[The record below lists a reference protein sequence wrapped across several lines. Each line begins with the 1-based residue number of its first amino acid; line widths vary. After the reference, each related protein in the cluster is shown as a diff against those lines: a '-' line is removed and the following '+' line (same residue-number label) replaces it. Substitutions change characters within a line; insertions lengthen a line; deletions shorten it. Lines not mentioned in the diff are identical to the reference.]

1 MKKILLLGGSPQQIP
16 AILKAKEK
24 KYKTILCDYLPNN
37 PGQNFADVFYNIST
51 TDLDKVLQ
59 IAEKE
64 NIDGIVAYA
73 SDPAAPTAA
82 FVAEKLG
89 LTSNSY
95 TSVNTLSFK
104 NNFREFLKSNEFYSP
119 LAMSYEKFSDA
130 FEEIDRFN
138 FPVMIKPIDSSG
150 SKGVRKIDN
159 KSDLEQYFNYA
170 MKFSRNKI
178 IVIEE
183 FFEKDHPYLIGGDCF
198 VINGKVEYWG
208 LLNCHRSNLVN
219 PLVPIGKSYPLQLS
233 KERISKVRQEIQ
245 RVVDTLHINHG
256 AFNIEVMVDK
266 NENVF
271 IVEMGPRNGG
281 NMIPEL
287 LNYIDG
293 VDLVEATIESAMGN
307 SYKFKDI
314 EQNNSNIYA
323 TYNLHTHKTGTFDG
337 IIYKNGVVDNII
349 KKNIYKEKND
359 QVSCFDSADKAIG
372 IIFLKFKNENELLSF
387 YNNPEKWIEVKVR

>member
-1 MKKILLLGGSPQQIP
+1 
-16 AILKAKEK
+16 
-24 KYKTILCDYLPNN
+24 

-104 NNFREFLKSNEFYSP
+104 NNFREFLKSNGFYSTF
-119 LAMSYEKFSDA
+119 AMSYENFSDA

-170 MKFSRNKI
+170 MKFSRKKI

-183 FFEKDHPYLIGGDCF
+183 FFEKDHPY
-198 VINGKVEYWG
+198 
-208 LLNCHRSNLVN
+208 
-219 PLVPIGKSYPLQLS
+219 
-233 KERISKVRQEIQ
+233 
-245 RVVDTLHINHG
+245 
-256 AFNIEVMVDK
+256 
-266 NENVF
+266 
-271 IVEMGPRNGG
+271 
-281 NMIPEL
+281 
-287 LNYIDG
+287 
-293 VDLVEATIESAMGN
+293 
-307 SYKFKDI
+307 
-314 EQNNSNIYA
+314 
-323 TYNLHTHKTGTFDG
+323 
-337 IIYKNGVVDNII
+337 
-349 KKNIYKEKND
+349 
-359 QVSCFDSADKAIG
+359 
-372 IIFLKFKNENELLSF
+372 
-387 YNNPEKWIEVKVR
+387 